1 MTGVQTCAL
10 PISGGCQVDG
20 TVANSVLFHSA
31 TVEQGAD
38 IQYSILMPGAK
49 VKAGAK
55 VYYSIVA
62 ENATVEA
69 GACIGSAPSG
79 EEGWGIAVVAS
90 GVTIGENAVV
100 APKAMIR
107 EDVKGGER
115 A

>member
-1 MTGVQTCAL
+1 M
-10 PISGGCQVDG
+10 
-20 TVANSVLFHSA
+20 LFHSA

-107 EDVKGGER
+107 EGVKGGER